1 MQPPLTRTAFSQM
14 SVNPQPGVQQ
24 AAPLNPLQQQQYQQF
39 HSQQVLIDQMKLQD
53 MIDAVALV
61 ATIRTSMNA
70 ILDNVA
76 RANPANNYAALLSGV
91 ARPETT
97 ELEKASSLAAT
108 PSSASLQQQAE
119 QEGSET
125 TGVQEEAARRL
136 SPEQQEFFE
145 RTDGK
150 GLQEKA
156 LGLGK
161 SMAELERILSKLKP
175 VVAVAEAPEFVA
187 VLNEQAEQ
195 AGLGGARLMNNY
207 RWVTMVQEL
216 INSTALPAYKRYG
229 QAYSAS
235 KVSGAGKWRGGRWL
249 TVWFL

>member
-1 MQPPLTRTAFSQM
+1 M

-24 AAPLNPLQQQQYQQF
+24 AGPLNPLQQQQQYQQY
-39 HSQQVLIDQMKLQD
+39 HSQQVLNDQMKLQD

-61 ATIRTSMNA
+61 ATIRASMNA

-76 RANPANNYAALLSGV
+76 RANPANNYAAFLSGV
-91 ARPETT
+91 TRPDTA
-97 ELEKASSLAAT
+97 ELDKASGSSVGVSLAAT

-119 QEGSET
+119 QEASET
-125 TGVQEEAARRL
+125 TSVQEEAARRL

-235 KVSGAGKWRGGRWL
+235 KVSGAGKWRGGSWL